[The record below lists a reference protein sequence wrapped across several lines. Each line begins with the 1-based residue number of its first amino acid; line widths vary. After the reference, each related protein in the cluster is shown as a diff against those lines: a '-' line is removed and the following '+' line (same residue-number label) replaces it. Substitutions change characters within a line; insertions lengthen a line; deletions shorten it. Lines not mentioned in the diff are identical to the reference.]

1 MKTLFLTL
9 LLVSSSFAFAGNG
22 GGTMKAA
29 RGADFVDFK
38 SLGTSND
45 YVFYMGN
52 DGEFEH
58 VVLGSWAEGEWV
70 VRQLELSNAEKI
82 NPKFES
88 AIEAS
93 KLKGSWVELK

>member
-1 MKTLFLTL
+1 MKNLILSL
-9 LLVSSSFAFAGNG
+9 ILISSSFAIAGNG

-45 YVFYMGN
+45 YVFSLGN

-58 VVLGSWAEGEWV
+58 IVLGSWAEGEWV
-70 VRQLELSNAEKI
+70 VRQLELSNSEKI
-82 NPKFES
+82 NPKFQS

-93 KLKGSWVELK
+93 KIKGSWVEVN